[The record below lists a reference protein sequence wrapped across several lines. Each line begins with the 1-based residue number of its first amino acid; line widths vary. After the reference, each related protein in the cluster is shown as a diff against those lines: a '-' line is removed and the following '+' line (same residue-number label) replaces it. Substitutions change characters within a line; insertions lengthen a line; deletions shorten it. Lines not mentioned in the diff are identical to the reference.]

1 MANEQKAKLREEIG
15 DVLFID
21 IVRYSKLLMDEQ
33 GQKLQKLNYKVGN
46 TRSSAASKNS
56 RSADSAS

>member
-21 IVRYSKLLMDEQ
+21 IVRYSKLLIDEQ
-33 GQKLQKLNYKVGN
+33 GQKLQKLNCKVEN